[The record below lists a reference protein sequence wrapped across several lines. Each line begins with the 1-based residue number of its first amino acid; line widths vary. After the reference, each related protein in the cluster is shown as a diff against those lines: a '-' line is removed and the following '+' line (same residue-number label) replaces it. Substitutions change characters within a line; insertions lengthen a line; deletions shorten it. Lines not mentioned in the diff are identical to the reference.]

1 MSMEYYSA
9 LQENLAMCSTM
20 DEPWG
25 HHAKWNKPDIKGQ
38 IQYDSIYIRY
48 LVVKIIEAESRM
60 VTARSC
66 GDEGMGMLFS
76 GMQLQF
82 CKRKS
87 SRDGLHK
94 NVNSFNTTEQYI

>member
-1 MSMEYYSA
+1 MLLSIKKE
-9 LQENLAMCSTM
+9 ENSDTSYNM

-25 HHAKWNKPDIKGQ
+25 HYAKWNKTRTERQ
-38 IQYDSIYIRY
+38 IQYGSIYIRY

-76 GMQLQF
+76 GMQFQF
-82 CKRKS
+82 CKRNS

>member
-1 MSMEYYSA
+1 M
-9 LQENLAMCSTM
+9 
-20 DEPWG
+20 
-25 HHAKWNKPDIKGQ
+25 
-38 IQYDSIYIRY
+38 
-48 LVVKIIEAESRM
+48 VKIIEAESRM

-94 NVNSFNTTEQYI
+94 NVNSFNTTEQYT